1 MEVRMNDSIAMR
13 STEDARKK
21 FMSGVYTWMT
31 VALALSGMTAFGVA
45 SSPAALRFIF
55 GNSLVFYGLIIAE
68 LALVFVFS
76 LKVHQMSVRSA
87 SLVFI
92 AYSILNGITMAS
104 IFIVYTRTSI
114 FSVFLITA
122 GMFAAMSVY
131 GRVTKTDLRSAGR
144 YLTMALFG
152 VIIASLVNIFLRSSG
167 LDWFLSLVTVG
178 IFVGLTAYDT
188 QKAYAIAQRSDG
200 SDMFEKASVVMA
212 LELYLDFINIFL
224 SLLRLFGKRE

>member
-1 MEVRMNDSIAMR
+1 MNDSVIVR
-13 STEDARKK
+13 TTEDERKK

-31 VALALSGMTAFGVA
+31 VALALTGLTAFGVA
-45 SSPAALRFIF
+45 SSLTVLKFIF
-55 GNSLVFYGLIIAE
+55 GNELVFYGLIIAE
-68 LALVFVFS
+68 LALVLYFS
-76 LKVHQMSVRSA
+76 FRIHKISVTAA
-87 SLVFI
+87 SMVFI
-92 AYSILNGITMAS
+92 VYSILNGITMAS

-122 GMFAAMSVY
+122 GMFAAMSIY
-131 GRVTKTDLRSAGR
+131 GRVTKQDLRSAGR

-152 VIIASLVNIFLRSSG
+152 VIIASVVNIFLKSSG

-188 QKAYAIAQRSDG
+188 QKAYAIAERSDG
-200 SDMFEKASVVMA
+200 SDMFAKASVVMA

-224 SLLRLFGKRE
+224 SLLRLFGKKN

>member
-1 MEVRMNDSIAMR
+1 MDNSVVVRTNE
-13 STEDARKK
+13 TERKK

-31 VALALSGMTAFGVA
+31 LALVLSGLSAFGVA
-45 SSPAALRFIF
+45 SSPAALNFIF
-55 GNSLVFYGLIIAE
+55 GNTLVFFGLIIAE
-68 LALVFVFS
+68 LALVFIFS
-76 LKVHQMSVRSA
+76 LRVHKMSPMAA

-92 AYSILNGITMAS
+92 AYSILNGITLAS
-104 IFIVYTRTSI
+104 IFIMYTATSI

-122 GMFAAMSVY
+122 GMFGAMSIY

-144 YLTMALFG
+144 YLMMALFG

-167 LDWFLSLVTVG
+167 LDWLLSLVTVG

-188 QKAYAIAQRSDG
+188 QKAYAIAEKADG
-200 SDMFEKASVVMA
+200 SDVFAKASVVMA

-224 SLLRLFGKRE
+224 ALLRLFGKEK